1 MPLTYEAEAPHGTMH
16 GFLNLFLMTGF
27 ARQGYKNQMLEE
39 MLEEEFEEVFRFDDQ
54 AAYWRDDHRLT
65 LSQIDM
71 MRRTGIQA
79 FGSCSFDE
87 PVEDLERMG
96 LL

>member
-1 MPLTYEAEAPHGTMH
+1 
-16 GFLNLFLMTGF
+16 
-27 ARQGYKNQMLEE
+27 MLEE
-39 MLEEEFEEVFRFDDQ
+39 ILEEEFEEVFRFDDQ

-65 LSQIDM
+65 LSQIEI

-87 PVEDLERMG
+87 PVEDLEKMG
-96 LL
+96 VL